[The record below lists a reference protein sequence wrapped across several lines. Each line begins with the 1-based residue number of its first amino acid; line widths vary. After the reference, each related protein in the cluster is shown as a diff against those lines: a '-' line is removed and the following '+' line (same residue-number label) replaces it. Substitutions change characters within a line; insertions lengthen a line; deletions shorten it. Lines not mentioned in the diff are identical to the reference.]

1 MSRHWR
7 DKRNRKKRSRDDY
20 ERDNQ
25 LGVSH
30 TLALLQGETGASNGH
45 VEGTELDAQTKAEAG
60 GVPDQEG
67 EEGHPMKKRRKAPK
81 KEKDKYPSI
90 SHSPN
95 MRLNTSVKLSD
106 IQGLVLYLIADGL
119 APQWLSVRNSGSIK
133 KVVMLM
139 VPGLEAGMFDGRIPL
154 DPPEAALP
162 NNDGSVPEE
171 QTPSQGGDDAEG
183 WTEVRHGKSRTAPD
197 DYYPSKLAGPRLP
210 ESLKPLEEI
219 FEHVWPVKTPGD
231 EKYAK
236 MHSPLSAMLQTPI
249 VKTKD
254 EKKSHGPQAPA
265 ASKNWQNK
273 RVAVTELLA
282 TTDQL
287 AEEGYTLHPAHFSG
301 TSAADDASARRAR
314 NNTTVNDGWLDTPG
328 IPNLDAGKASEDDIQ
343 QGSTTVGRKVL
354 AIDCEMC
361 ITSPKG
367 VTPQIFSL
375 TRVSVVDW
383 DGQVVLDELVKPAQ
397 PISDYLTAYSGIT
410 PAMLESVTT
419 TLGDVQQRLLSLITP
434 QTILIGHSLVSDMNA
449 LQLTHPFIIDTT
461 LLFPHPRGPP
471 LKSSLKWLAQKY
483 LSREIQKGHGTT
495 GHSSVEDARACLDL
509 VKQKCERGLA
519 WGTSEASFES
529 LFKRLSRSNRPM
541 KQKMNAVGE
550 DEPRRSAVVD
560 WGDPSRGYGGQAD
573 VVIGCDSDADVVAGV
588 TRAINGDPDD
598 TTLPAGGCDF
608 VWARLRELEAA
619 RGWLDRSNLDA
630 ESLRASTAAN
640 GQEGSLH
647 STAKQTADSIRHIW
661 ASLPACTALI
671 VYSGSAD
678 PREMREMQALQQ
690 KFKEEY
696 KVKKWDQLSVQWT
709 DVEEQRLRKA
719 CLEARKGLGLI
730 TVK

>member
-254 EKKSHGPQAPA
+254 EKKSHGPQPPA

-273 RVAVTELLA
+273 RITVTELLA

-419 TLGDVQQRLLSLITP
+419 TLGDVQQRLLSIITP

-630 ESLRASTAAN
+630 ESLRASTVAN

-647 STAKQTADSIRHIW
+647 STAKQTADSIRHVW

>member
-419 TLGDVQQRLLSLITP
+419 TLGDVQQRLLSIITP

-630 ESLRASTAAN
+630 ESLRASTVTN

>member
-60 GVPDQEG
+60 DVPDQEG

-314 NNTTVNDGWLDTPG
+314 NNTTVSDGWLDTPG

-630 ESLRASTAAN
+630 ESLRASTVAN

>member
-67 EEGHPMKKRRKAPK
+67 EEGHPMKKRKKAPK

-314 NNTTVNDGWLDTPG
+314 NNTTVSDGWLDTPG

-630 ESLRASTAAN
+630 ESLRASTVAN

>member
-1 MSRHWR
+1 MSRRWR

-67 EEGHPMKKRRKAPK
+67 EEGHPMKKRKKAPK

-314 NNTTVNDGWLDTPG
+314 NNTTVSDGWLDTPG

-630 ESLRASTAAN
+630 ESLRASTVAN

>member
-197 DYYPSKLAGPRLP
+197 EYYPSKLAGPRLP

-314 NNTTVNDGWLDTPG
+314 NNTAVNDGWLDTPG

-419 TLGDVQQRLLSLITP
+419 TLGDVQQRLLSIITP

-647 STAKQTADSIRHIW
+647 STAKQTADSIRHVW